1 MRDLVLNYQA
11 PINDQSLNNLHT
23 LLTIAIDRAE
33 RPSTITILL
42 NSLGGGIHAGIASY
56 TFIRSLPVPVTTI
69 NIGNVDS
76 AANMVFLAGKRRMAA
91 PASTFH
97 LHGGTRGFNGP
108 QNIAALEEAL
118 SSLRSDN
125 DRMAEIFAIETGLER
140 AQMREIIIQGRTFN
154 AAEAIQAGMIEAIKP
169 FIMPIGA
176 EVMQVAAVF

>member
-1 MRDLVLNYQA
+1 MRDLVMNFQA

-23 LLTIAIDRAE
+23 LLTIAIDRPV
-33 RPSTITILL
+33 RPTSITILI
-42 NSLGGGIHAGIASY
+42 NSLGGGIHVGIASY

-76 AANMVFLAGKRRMAA
+76 AANMVFLAGKRRLAA

-108 QNIAALEEAL
+108 QNLAALEEAI

-125 DRMAEIFAIETGLER
+125 DRMAEVFAIETKFDRVQLR
-140 AQMREIIIQGRTFN
+140 DIVIQGRTLN
-154 AAEAIQAGMIEAIKP
+154 AAQAMEAGMIEGIQP